1 MGTGL
6 QGEVEA
12 IDEDIAIR
20 APLTRILVFVGRQ
33 IYRLYKGWRPLQ
45 ADS

>member
-1 MGTGL
+1 MSTGL
-6 QGEVEA
+6 QGEVED
-12 IDEDIAIR
+12 IKEDEAIR
-20 APLTRILVFVGRQ
+20 APLTRILVFIGRQ

>member
-12 IDEDIAIR
+12 IDEDIAVR
-20 APLTRILVFVGRQ
+20 APLTRILAFIARQ
-33 IYRLYKGWRPLQ
+33 IYRLSRGWRPSRS
-45 ADS
+45 DS

>member
-1 MGTGL
+1 MSTGL
-6 QGEVEA
+6 QGEVED
-12 IDEDIAIR
+12 IDGDIAIR

-33 IYRLYKGWRPLQ
+33 IYRLWQGWRPLR